1 LFDIPPLFKIIQEE
15 SKTDWKEMYKVFNMG
30 HRLEMYVKEDIAI
43 KLIEIG
49 KSFNIET
56 KIIGE
61 VKKSDKKELTIT
73 SEHGI
78 YKYY

>member
-1 LFDIPPLFKIIQEE
+1 
-15 SKTDWKEMYKVFNMG
+15 MYKVFNMG